1 MEEHPSIITMKC
13 NYNSS
18 KLYKV
23 LPIRIVQIYLE
34 ITVPSEYSTE
44 YE

>member
-1 MEEHPSIITMKC
+1 MEEHSFVITMKC
-13 NYNSS
+13 NCNSS

-23 LPIRIVQIYLE
+23 LPIRIVQFYLE
-34 ITVPSEYSTE
+34 ITVPLEYSTE